1 MGEAPPA
8 ETTPGAEKK
17 RRFFHRVPTSLIVT
31 FVGIALTA
39 WLLPAFTRQWDDRQ
53 KARELKAAIA
63 DEIAIDT
70 SRMLSAGFSVAE
82 AQKAQV
88 RGRRVSAAS
97 AFWDPASLRMAI
109 RLRAYFP
116 QNIVK
121 RWSAFSYGVNQYLV
135 ACAYASPPS
144 QPLDTTL
151 PESYRRMRLADW
163 LRHYTMGHAMDQDT
177 IEADVLDATDN
188 RPADRLG
195 VIESGRIWL
204 RVNANTLI
212 SSLFAAHTAGF
223 STTRGDL
230 LRDLLP

>member
-8 ETTPGAEKK
+8 EKTPGVDK
-17 RRFFHRVPTSLIVT
+17 RRFFRRVPTSVVVTLI
-31 FVGIALTA
+31 GIALTA

-70 SRMLSAGFSVAE
+70 SRMISAGFDVAQ

-88 RGRRVSAAS
+88 RSRRYSAAYG
-97 AFWDPASLRMAI
+97 FWDPASLRMSI

-116 QNIVK
+116 RNIVE
-121 RWSAFSYGVNQYLV
+121 RWSAFSYGVKRYLQ
-135 ACAYASPPS
+135 ACDEASPPG
-144 QPLDTTL
+144 QPFDTTI
-151 PESYRRMRLADW
+151 STRRTDLADW

-177 IEADVLDATDN
+177 IEADVLDATGN
-188 RPADRLG
+188 RPDDRLG
-195 VIESGRIWL
+195 VIYTGRIWL
-204 RVNANTLI
+204 LAKANTLI
-212 SSLFAAHTAGF
+212 TSLFAAHTAGF